1 MEMAQFV
8 PDSLQPYANILLPAA
23 VVALFVVAGY
33 IGRKVFDRYVV
44 ALAKKTTFK
53 FDDVLLGAIRGPFV
67 LWFLLGGLFVAQ
79 DMLTLDPG
87 LSKGLETVISVL
99 LSLSIIIVTVKVAT
113 GLIAIYGQRVETFRP
128 LMGISQRLVKM
139 FIWFLGAMFIL
150 NAAGVSITPL
160 LASFGI
166 AGLAIALALQDTLA
180 NFFSGFYITADRP
193 IKVGDYVNIPGEN
206 VEGYVT
212 DIGWRSTRIRTLPNW
227 VVIIPNLK
235 LAQSTI
241 INYYMPEREM
251 AALVSVSVAYGS
263 DLAKVERVT
272 IEVAREVEKEVHGGI
287 PAFEPFI
294 RYNTFGDSGIGFTVI
309 LRVREFVDK
318 YLVSHEFIKRL
329 HARYMKESI
338 EIPFPQRVVHL
349 KGQAS

>member
-1 MEMAQFV
+1 MAQLV
-8 PDSLQPYANILLPAA
+8 PASLQPYMNFLLPALI
-23 VVALFVVAGY
+23 VALFVAAGY
-33 IGRKVFDRYVV
+33 IGRKLFDRYVL
-44 ALAKKTTFK
+44 ALAKKTQFK
-53 FDDVLLGAIRGPFV
+53 FDEVILGAIRGPFV

-79 DMLTLDPG
+79 DLLTLDPG
-87 LSKGLETVISVL
+87 LSKGLETIISVL

-113 GLIAIYGQRVETFRP
+113 GLITTYGQRVETFRP

-193 IKVGDYVNIPGEN
+193 IRVGDYVSIQGEN
-206 VEGYVT
+206 VEGYVL

-227 VVIIPNLK
+227 VVVIPNLK
-235 LAQSTI
+235 LAQSII
-241 INYYMPEREM
+241 INYYLPEPEM
-251 AALVSVSVAYGS
+251 AALVNVSVAYGS
-263 DLAKVERVT
+263 DLAKVESVT
-272 IEVAREVEKEVHGGI
+272 IEVAREIQKEVRGGV
-287 PAFEPFI
+287 PTHEPFI

-309 LRVREFVDK
+309 LRVKEFVDQ
-318 YLVSHEFIKRL
+318 YLVTHEFVKRL
-329 HARYMKESI
+329 HARYAKEGF

-349 KGQAS
+349 KGKSA